1 MRVLDELL
9 IDPMASIV
17 PPPDPTENKAAGDR
31 SSRNENRPK
40 VPDFGPG
47 GS

>member
-17 PPPDPTENKAAGDR
+17 PPPDATENKAAGDR
-31 SSRNENRPK
+31 SSGNKNSPE
-40 VPDFGPG
+40 VPDFSPG
-47 GS
+47 GF